1 MYRYFMPARRVS
13 VIASISLLAACAHPR
28 SGGTG
33 VTTGPREALNESCLL
48 STGAVSGRTP
58 KITIGLTDPVDPR
71 HAPIPQN
78 DAERL
83 VFRHLYETP
92 VRIDCERH
100 VLPLLAE
107 KWVRDDGGRRWTFR
121 LRDGAQFWD
130 GAPVTAQDLV
140 FGRGGVG
147 YTLAALETRVITV
160 MLAKPA
166 DDVPPVLGDPGLAIS
181 KPAPDSSWPIGTG
194 AYWATSATTT
204 AQEIRAQSSR
214 GDTLVFR
221 SAASGDARDLLDAG
235 VDLLVTRDRALRDYA
250 ATLKDLTVVA
260 LPWDRTYVYITAEAG
275 GTRFDGLEQAVRAE
289 ARRAEGGF
297 WWLDLR
303 ACGLGSGHSV
313 SPPASTGQRR
323 ILYARSDP
331 TARELAGRLAALTRA
346 AATARSPDDLSA
358 AVSAGKDWGYIV
370 ALPRATADPCRAA
383 KTLLPEW
390 AATITALVDTRPT
403 AIVRRGVARW
413 TVDQDG
419 TVHLA
424 P

>member
-1 MYRYFMPARRVS
+1 MSPSRVS
-13 VIASISLLAACAHPR
+13 VLVLTLLAACAHPR
-28 SGGTG
+28 IGGTG
-33 VTTGPREALNESCLL
+33 VTGGPREALNESCLL
-48 STGAVSGRTP
+48 STGAVTTRSST
-58 KITIGLTDPVDPR
+58 ITIGLTDQVDPR
-71 HAPIPQN
+71 HAPLPRN
-78 DAERL
+78 DAERI

-92 VRIDCERH
+92 VRRDCDGH
-100 VLPLLAE
+100 VMPELAE
-107 KWVRDDGGRRWTFR
+107 QWVKDDGGRRWTFR

-147 YTLAALETRVITV
+147 YTLSALETRVVT
-160 MLAKPA
+160 MTLAKPQ
-166 DDVPPVLGDPGLAIS
+166 DDVPPVLADVGLAVT

-194 AYWATSATTT
+194 SYWATSGTTT
-204 AQEIRAQSSR
+204 AQEIRAHSSR

-221 SAASGDARDLLDAG
+221 SAASGDARDLLDGG

-250 ATLKDLTVVA
+250 ATLQNITVVA
-260 LPWDRTYVYITAEAG
+260 LPWDRTYVYVTPEAG

-303 ACGLGSGHSV
+303 GCGIAAGG
-313 SPPASTGQRR
+313 SPPAATGQRR
-323 ILYARSDP
+323 ILYTRSDP
-331 TARELAGRLAALTRA
+331 TARELAGRLAALTRSV
-346 AATARSPDDLSA
+346 ATARTPDEFSTALAS
-358 AVSAGKDWGYIV
+358 GKDWGYVV
-370 ALPRATADPCRAA
+370 ALPRVTADPCRAA
-383 KTLLPEW
+383 RDLLPGW

-413 TVDQDG
+413 TVDHDG